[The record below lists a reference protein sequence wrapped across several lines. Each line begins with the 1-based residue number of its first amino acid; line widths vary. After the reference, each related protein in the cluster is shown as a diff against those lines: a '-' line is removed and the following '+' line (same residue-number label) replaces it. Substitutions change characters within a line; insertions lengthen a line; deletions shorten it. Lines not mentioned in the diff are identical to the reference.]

1 MSTPPSPLVGM
12 GIRGPR
18 FALACTAMS
27 DDVIQISGLGAAG
40 TGDGAGEGAGEGAGK
55 GAEEADAG
63 LVLSLRERSADA
75 LERGLGF
82 VLDYG
87 DELAALRAHVVLEAE
102 SPASVVAHVTA
113 AQRPDGAV
121 PPVGGVFA
129 GSIAG
134 ELRRAQPD
142 PGLVGTLEALAVLG
156 DVRGLTSPASERAV
170 EYLTRQQRK
179 DGSWGTIDPTRPA
192 PAEERLFL
200 TGMLAGYAMRTP
212 FVRPEVVDWAGRFLS
227 ELWAPERVEGG
238 ALPQLAAFA
247 HFLANGGAPD
257 LADAALQ
264 WCGRELERGFRSHR
278 FEAVQVLRV
287 LFYCDARAL
296 PGATFDVVELL
307 DRLLDEQAGD
317 GGFAALDPGG
327 PPGRVA
333 PTIDALMAI
342 RALCKAL

>member
-1 MSTPPSPLVGM
+1 
-12 GIRGPR
+12 
-18 FALACTAMS
+18 MS

-247 HFLANGGAPD
+247 ARRTWPTPPSSGA
-257 LADAALQ
+257 AASSSAASAAIASRRSRC
-264 WCGRELERGFRSHR
+264 CGCCSTATRARCRARPSTWWSCSTACSTSRPATAASRRSIP
-278 FEAVQVLRV
+278 V
-287 LFYCDARAL
+287 AR
-296 PGATFDVVELL
+296 PGAWRRRST
-307 DRLLDEQAGD
+307 R
-317 GGFAALDPGG
+317 
-327 PPGRVA
+327 
-333 PTIDALMAI
+333 
-342 RALCKAL
+342 